1 MTGDKEVCVGCWW
14 HYHKRWILKWQQCQS
29 SSLLW
34 NEVPKNTASKRQGKV
49 DFLSFNVTDKSS
61 PKLSS
66 ELSRPVA
73 SGGTGDSVKKIQE
86 QDIAKWTGLSLHKR
100 ILTWQVLDKYNSWWG
115 CFNCFA
121 LYFFLWFFSAFLHC
135 SLRCVL

>member
-1 MTGDKEVCVGCWW
+1 MFGFGWFSKFNDRRMTGDKEACVGCWW

-73 SGGTGDSVKKIQE
+73 SGGAGDSVKKIQE
-86 QDIAKWTGLSLHKR
+86 QTVARKPATWAKVPFEKGYSQMDWLKLTQTHPDLAS
-100 ILTWQVLDKYNSWWG
+100 TWQI
-115 CFNCFA
+115 
-121 LYFFLWFFSAFLHC
+121 
-135 SLRCVL
+135 

>member
-1 MTGDKEVCVGCWW
+1 MVFVGLAQKGSQNVQNFHEQTSKGLVGVINAAGNCN
-14 HYHKRWILKWQQCQS
+14 LCEMDNEDEFTFCQQCQS

-73 SGGTGDSVKKIQE
+73 LGGTGDSVKKIQ
-86 QDIAKWTGLSLHKR
+86 
-100 ILTWQVLDKYNSWWG
+100 
-115 CFNCFA
+115 
-121 LYFFLWFFSAFLHC
+121 
-135 SLRCVL
+135 